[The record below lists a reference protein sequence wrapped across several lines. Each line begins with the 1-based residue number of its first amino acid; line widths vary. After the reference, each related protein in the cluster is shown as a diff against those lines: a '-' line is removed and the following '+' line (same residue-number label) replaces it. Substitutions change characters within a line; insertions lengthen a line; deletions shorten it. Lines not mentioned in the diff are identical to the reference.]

1 MWLDIC
7 SQICNY
13 NATLPQSLPAKS
25 LTIITREH
33 DRLILQITTKGDDF
47 LSNSSGFDRQ
57 CRSVSIE
64 TLLRTLVT
72 STIEMRITVCRHHC
86 YGPG

>member
-1 MWLDIC
+1 MDSELGLRLDMWSKIC
-7 SQICNY
+7 
-13 NATLPQSLPAKS
+13 NATLSDSLA
-25 LTIITREH
+25 TIMREC
-33 DRLILQITTKGDDF
+33 DKLMLQITTKGDDF

-57 CRSVSIE
+57 CTRCVNRDV
-64 TLLRTLVT
+64 TAYLVT